1 MAQATAGVADA
12 QGHDLK
18 VTGLITCAHF
28 FSHLYILALP
38 PIFPVLRADLGLS
51 VTELGLLLA
60 ALNVT
65 TVLAQPPIGVLV
77 DRYGPGLI
85 LIAGQIAFALGI
97 GLAGLGT
104 GLASF
109 LPLMVLAGLGNAVY
123 HPADYAIL
131 SARVSPGRTARA
143 FSIHTFGGYA
153 GFAAAPVVMVALT
166 ALVGWRMGLLL
177 IGAAGLVMAA
187 VLFAARGE
195 LAASVTR
202 KKEQAAGGTLALL
215 TSPAVLGGFA
225 FFLLLALGH
234 AGISGFSVVALT
246 GLYGLG
252 LAAANAPVTVFLTC
266 GAIGVLAGGWVA
278 DRFGHH
284 GLIVAICSLVLA
296 AMAGVV
302 ALVTLPPPALLPLF
316 AVGGLASGM
325 VAPVAR
331 HDDPRHHPARR
342 QRQGVRPRDGGL
354 QCRRAGGPAAL
365 RPHRRPRLAGMG
377 VRDRGHG
384 QPRHRSHGLRQHGH
398 KAGRQAARGC
408 VSTKCL
414 STRRSLAAPRLSPR
428 SRKAFSSS
436 TMIRFSARSPLGVV
450 HR

>member
-187 VLFAARGE
+187 VLIAARGKI
-195 LAASVTR
+195 AASVSR
-202 KKEQAAGGTLALL
+202 KKEQGAGGTLALL

-252 LAAANAPVTVFLTC
+252 LAVANAPVTVFLTC
-266 GAIGVLAGGWVA
+266 GAMGVLAGGWVA

-284 GLIVAICSLVLA
+284 GLIVAICSLVLS

-302 ALVTLPPPALLPLF
+302 ALVTLPPPVLLPLF

-325 VAPVAR
+325 VAPSRDMMIRAITPPGASGRVFGLVMVGFNVGGLVAPPLYGLTVD
-331 HDDPRHHPARR
+331 HASPAWVFGIVAMVSLATALTVFGSTATRP
-342 QRQGVRPRDGGL
+342 GVRP
-354 QCRRAGGPAAL
+354 PADA
-365 RPHRRPRLAGMG
+365 
-377 VRDRGHG
+377 
-384 QPRHRSHGLRQHGH
+384 S
-398 KAGRQAARGC
+398 
-408 VSTKCL
+408 
-414 STRRSLAAPRLSPR
+414 RRSA
-428 SRKAFSSS
+428 
-436 TMIRFSARSPLGVV
+436 
-450 HR
+450 

>member
-1 MAQATAGVADA
+1 MAQPTVGVAEA

-85 LIAGQIAFALGI
+85 LISGQIAFALGI

-153 GFAAAPVVMVALT
+153 GFAAAPVVMVTLT
-166 ALVGWRMGLLL
+166 ALVGWRTGLLL

-187 VLFAARGE
+187 VLIAARGE

-202 KKEQAAGGTLALL
+202 KKEPGAGSTLALL
-215 TSPAVLGGFA
+215 TSPAVLAGFA

-246 GLYGLG
+246 GLYVLG
-252 LAAANAPVTVFLTC
+252 LAAANAPVTVFLTF
-266 GAIGVLAGGWVA
+266 GAMGVLAGGWVA

-284 GLIVAICSLVLA
+284 GLIVAVCSLALA
-296 AMAGVV
+296 VMAGVV

-316 AVGGLASGM
+316 AAGGLASGM
-325 VAPVAR
+325 VAPS
-331 HDDPRHHPARR
+331 
-342 QRQGVRPRDGGL
+342 RDMMIRAITPPGASGRVFGLVMVGFNVGGL
-354 QCRRAGGPAAL
+354 VAPPLYGLIVDHASPAWVFGIVAMVSLATALTVFGSTATRPGVTPPAGA
-365 RPHRRPRLAGMG
+365 
-377 VRDRGHG
+377 
-384 QPRHRSHGLRQHGH
+384 S
-398 KAGRQAARGC
+398 
-408 VSTKCL
+408 
-414 STRRSLAAPRLSPR
+414 RRSA
-428 SRKAFSSS
+428 
-436 TMIRFSARSPLGVV
+436 
-450 HR
+450 